1 MTIKQQG
8 GVFGR
13 NPTFNDVD
21 ANSVT
26 ADQATVNGVLL
37 ADEVGINTPPSYPLH
52 VVRDTNGFI
61 AGFRNSDAT
70 TLARTIAAGNSLG
83 DLVTAVLANTGNGV
97 IYSDSGKTL
106 ALSAN
111 GSTTAALTVETS
123 LNVSLRENLVM
134 ANGKGIDFSATSG
147 TGTSELFDDY
157 EEGTWTPVYTAST
170 TDPTFA
176 SYPVRSAHYRKIGAM
191 VFVTARFRTNG
202 YNSDGVGNL
211 RISGLPYTA
220 KSSGSFFD
228 TGGIT
233 IHSVQNWGSIPY
245 NGVVK
250 PGDAFISLIGSTGFV
265 DQSVLAL
272 GTGTNNNDISFSG
285 MYVTD

>member
-13 NPTFNDVD
+13 NPTFNNVEIDGTGTVD
-21 ANSVT
+21 G
-26 ADQATVNGVLL
+26 DLTVNGFSYFNDRLTVTDDHVRVKRS
-37 ADEVGINTPPSYPLH
+37 ANTSYVNIGVDATSAYLQSTYSSGGTSDL
-52 VVRDTNGFI
+52 RFL
-61 AGFRNSDAT
+61 RNSSEIM
-70 TLARTIAAGNSLG
+70 RI
-83 DLVTAVLANTGNGV
+83 TGNG
-97 IYSDSGKTL
+97 ITF
-106 ALSAN
+106 N
-111 GSTTAALTVETS
+111 GDTAA
-123 LNVSLRENLVM
+123 
-134 ANGKGIDFSATSG
+134 ANA
-147 TGTSELFDDY
+147 LDDY
-157 EEGTWTPVYTAST
+157 EEGTWTPVFTAST

-191 VFVTARFRTNG
+191 VFITARFRTSG
-202 YNSDGVGNL
+202 YNIDGVGNL
-211 RISGLPYTA
+211 RISGLPYAA

-228 TGGIT
+228 TGGII
-233 IHSVQNWGSIPY
+233 IHSVQNWGSIPS

>member
-13 NPTFNDVD
+13 NPTFNDV
-21 ANSVT
+21 
-26 ADQATVNGVLL
+26 TVDNDLV
-37 ADEVGINTPPSYPLH
+37 SK
-52 VVRDTNGFI
+52 
-61 AGFRNSDAT
+61 
-70 TLARTIAAGNSLG
+70 TLNVDGGTLFVDAGNNRVGVNETSPDTKLHIKG
-83 DLVTAVLANTGNGV
+83 SGGTETSITLENTGAGGNGPW
-97 IYSDSGKTL
+97 L
-106 ALSAN
+106 LSAGQPGFGN
-111 GSTTAALTVETS
+111 SHFSIYDAANARRVLVADSSGNVTISAGNLIIGTS
-123 LNVSLRENLVM
+123 GN
-134 ANGKGIDFSATSG
+134 GIDFSATSG

-211 RISGLPYTA
+211 RISGLPYAA

-233 IHSVQNWGSIPY
+233 IHSVQNWGSIPS

-272 GTGTNNNDISFSG
+272 GTGTNNNDLSFSG

>member
-13 NPTFNDVD
+13 HPEFATLSVADDVFSVSDTGAQVNGLLRVNSGANDLPLLVQSTD
-21 ANSVT
+21 ATAYMGFKDNTTT
-26 ADQATVNGVLL
+26 ADMSVLVGASGDNLMAL
-37 ADEVGINTPPSYPLH
+37 AKSRFRLYNDGQQSVQVE
-52 VVRDTNGFI
+52 TNGNFNVM
-61 AGFRNSDAT
+61 R
-70 TLARTIAAGNSLG
+70 GNLIIG
-83 DLVTAVLANTGNGV
+83 
-97 IYSDSGKTL
+97 
-106 ALSAN
+106 
-111 GSTTAALTVETS
+111 TS
-123 LNVSLRENLVM
+123 
-134 ANGKGIDFSATSG
+134 GKGIDFSATSG

-157 EEGTWTPVYTAST
+157 EEGTWTPVFTAST

-191 VFVTARFRTNG
+191 VFVTARFRTSG

-211 RISGLPYTA
+211 RISGLPYAA

-228 TGGIT
+228 TGGII
-233 IHSVQNWGSIPY
+233 IHSVQNWGSIPS

>member
-1 MTIKQQG
+1 MSIRQQG
-8 GVFGR
+8 GIFGR
-13 NPTFNDVD
+13 NPTFNNV
-21 ANSVT
+21 
-26 ADQATVNGVLL
+26 TVNG
-37 ADEVGINTPPSYPLH
+37 
-52 VVRDTNGFI
+52 
-61 AGFRNSDAT
+61 
-70 TLARTIAAGNSLG
+70 
-83 DLVTAVLANTGNGV
+83 
-97 IYSDSGKTL
+97 
-106 ALSAN
+106 
-111 GSTTAALTVETS
+111 ALTVDQIVEKTGTAGITLDGVTLKDGS
-123 LNVSLRENLVM
+123 VVL
-134 ANGKGIDFSATSG
+134 ADGKGIDFSATSG

-157 EEGTWTPVYTAST
+157 EEGTWTPIFTAST

-191 VFVTARFRTNG
+191 VFVTARFRTSG

-211 RISGLPYTA
+211 RISGLPYAA

-228 TGGIT
+228 TGGII
-233 IHSVQNWGSIPY
+233 IHSVQNWGSIPF

>member
-13 NPTFNDVD
+13 SPVFNEAEAKDLTVTNSMNVDNGTLQVDPVNNRVGVKIAPTTD
-21 ANSVT
+21 
-26 ADQATVNGVLL
+26 
-37 ADEVGINTPPSYPLH
+37 LH
-52 VVRDTNGFI
+52 VYNA
-61 AGFRNSDAT
+61 AGAMMRVEAAAAPAYLNLRNSTRSWNIYTD
-70 TLARTIAAGNSLG
+70 N
-83 DLVTAVLANTGNGV
+83 VTGKLSFFDVTFGV
-97 IYSDSGKTL
+97 ERM
-106 ALSAN
+106 ALS
-111 GSTTAALTVETS
+111 TS
-123 LNVSLRENLVM
+123 GNLSF
-134 ANGKGIDFSATSG
+134 ASGKGIDFSATSG

-191 VFVTARFRTNG
+191 VFVTARFRTSG

-211 RISGLPYTA
+211 RISGLPYAA

>member
-1 MTIKQQG
+1 MSIRQQG

-13 NPTFNDVD
+13 NPTFNNVTVD
-21 ANSVT
+21 GILTVDQVVEKTGATGITLDGVT
-26 ADQATVNGVLL
+26 LKDGNVVL
-37 ADEVGINTPPSYPLH
+37 AD
-52 VVRDTNGFI
+52 
-61 AGFRNSDAT
+61 
-70 TLARTIAAGNSLG
+70 
-83 DLVTAVLANTGNGV
+83 
-97 IYSDSGKTL
+97 
-106 ALSAN
+106 
-111 GSTTAALTVETS
+111 
-123 LNVSLRENLVM
+123 
-134 ANGKGIDFSATSG
+134 GKGIDFSATAG
-147 TGTSELFDDY
+147 AGTSELFDDY

-191 VFVTARFRTNG
+191 VFVTARFRTSG

-211 RISGLPYTA
+211 RISGLPYAA

-233 IHSVQNWGSIPY
+233 IHSVQNWGSIPS